1 MKSIIIPIT
10 VLIFSVIA
18 VVTNSL
24 VLNHLLDL
32 TEEEIELAQTPEDID
47 AAFEKYQKR
56 QYYLELTVN
65 HSTLRD
71 TESIFAELWA
81 TASTDGIGEETEILK
96 SRLSDTLDQIRRLS
110 TIGIEGIF

>member
-1 MKSIIIPIT
+1 MKSILIPIT
-10 VLIFSVIA
+10 VLIISVIA
-18 VVTNSL
+18 VITNSL
-24 VLNHLLDL
+24 VLDHLLDL

-71 TESIFAELWA
+71 TENIFSELRA
-81 TASTDGIGEETEILK
+81 TASEDGIGEETDILK